1 MLVLPY
7 PISTNRYW
15 RSFRGRMVRSKLA
28 LEYKED
34 VEARALEAGV
44 GLFEGCVAVAMLL
57 CPALPKDWAKRQKK
71 DVHWVLG
78 LRRIDLDNAQKVALD
93 ALQGIAYENDRQI
106 TQLSIALGPPREG
119 GALVV
124 LVKADENWKGQ

>member
-28 LEYKED
+28 LEYKEE
-34 VEARALEAGV
+34 VETRALEAGV
-44 GLFEGCVAVAMLL
+44 GLFEGCVAVTMLL

-71 DVHWVLG
+71 DVQWVLG
-78 LRRIDLDNAQKVALD
+78 LRRIERNLLRVIEVD